1 MLKTPIFQVKY
12 SEKDIENAD
21 IILKDLKQ
29 NNYEAVIDAC
39 NLINIICRQYGLKP
53 FCPHPTNKTE
63 VTEFAG
69 NFVTEVFK
77 TGTQKGHRNINEIM
91 DNI

>member
-1 MLKTPIFQVKY
+1 MLLEMAGTLNEAHESVRNQMNK
-12 SEKDIENAD
+12 A
-21 IILKDLKQ
+21 
-29 NNYEAVIDAC
+29 NYEAVIDAC